1 MSFRTLVAAAL
12 VLAAGIVT
20 LAGCASAPTSA
31 PASAQA
37 PVAKKEKPRKPG
49 FPYRRLR
56 PPVAYEMMRDT
67 PDMLILD
74 LRQATEF
81 NGPTGHLRR
90 AQNIP
95 LAELAGRLG
104 ELEVFRDDTFLVYCQ
119 DDPCAQAGLDLLREK
134 GFDGAVLL
142 QGGIDAW
149 IRSGFRTVLP
159 AGVVGRPGHR
169 RPPPQVDAA
178 GMLLRPLRPGE
189 KPVPPPD
196 DVPQIPPP
204 LR

>member
-1 MSFRTLVAAAL
+1 MRPTLPVAFGL
-12 VLAAGIVT
+12 GLAAGIAA
-20 LAGCASAPTSA
+20 LAGCASAPA
-31 PASAQA
+31 PASGAARA
-37 PVAKKEKPRKPG
+37 PVVATAKARKPG

-67 PDMLILD
+67 PDLLILD
-74 LRQATEF
+74 LRPAADF

-95 LAELAGRLG
+95 LVELADRLAELGA
-104 ELEVFRDDTFLVYCQ
+104 FHDDTFLVYCQ
-119 DDPCAQAGLDLLREK
+119 DDPCAQAGLDLLHK
-134 GFDGAVLL
+134 QGFDGAVLL

-159 AGVVGRPGHR
+159 AGIVGRPGV
-169 RPPPQVDAA
+169 RPSPQVDAA

-189 KPVPPPD
+189 KLVQPPDVAPQVPPP
-196 DVPQIPPP
+196 V
-204 LR
+204 